1 MVNVARN
8 LCLYPNVYL
17 MDQFSSQ
24 IRQYRPIAVD
34 KTEVTIH
41 CIAPVG
47 ESAQARAA
55 RIRRYEDFFN
65 ATGMATP
72 DDLEEFR
79 ACQNGFLAAPSAP
92 WNDMSRGAT
101 HWIEGPDEH
110 ARAMG
115 ITRCAAA
122 SRWKTR
128 ACTRSSTGYWLT
140 AMQQAVVADAKS
152 ARRSSRR
159 KGTPMVIS
167 QPSRWSSSFTARR
180 ACWTTANSRAGWT
193 ATRRTRLLDAVLVL
207 TTTRLSTIRSGRS
220 R

>member
-1 MVNVARN
+1 MCCCGRPGPTRRTSRTTNAAQELVERFGQTQADWTVNFARN

-34 KTEVTIH
+34 KTEVTIY
-41 CIAPVG
+41 CIAPKG

-55 RIRRYEDFFN
+55 RIRQYEDFFN

-101 HWIEGPDEH
+101 HWIEGPDED
-110 ARAMG
+110 ARAIG
-115 ITRCAAA
+115 INPLL
-122 SRWKTR
+122 SGVKVEDEGLYPIQH
-128 ACTRSSTGYWLT
+128 SYWLT
-140 AMQQAVVADAKS
+140 AMQQAVIADA
-152 ARRSSRR
+152 RR
-159 KGTPMVIS
+159 
-167 QPSRWSSSFTARR
+167 RR
-180 ACWTTANSRAGWT
+180 A
-193 ATRRTRLLDAVLVL
+193 L
-207 TTTRLSTIRSGRS
+207 
-220 R
+220 